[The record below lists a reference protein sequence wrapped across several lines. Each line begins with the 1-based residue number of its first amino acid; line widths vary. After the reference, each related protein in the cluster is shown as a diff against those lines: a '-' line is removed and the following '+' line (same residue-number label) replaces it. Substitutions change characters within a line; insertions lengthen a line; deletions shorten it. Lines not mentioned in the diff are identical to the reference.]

1 MTDICAYNLK
11 GERERFLILSVTGD
25 MLTPHSAPAPRGFMA
40 MATSTKP
47 SYPWQQQGEIF
58 RERRESLGKNQQQLA
73 EQAGISNTTIS
84 KLERGR
90 QDPNRMEPRT
100 LLALAS
106 ALEWSID
113 ELSRSTG
120 IAVIAGE
127 ASSGGFNGN
136 IDSSQDIGVKILMLD
151 TYEITADGSGELVKK
166 ERQAAFL
173 PSNDDFTQADADAG
187 RLINLSG
194 EDFPVS
200 LGGITRPA
208 RQIVVARTGLNQPGD
223 YVVVVM
229 GRPTIQHLDRV
240 PADIEERV
248 QRGEVIGRVVSVS
261 L

>member
-1 MTDICAYNLK
+1 
-11 GERERFLILSVTGD
+11 
-25 MLTPHSAPAPRGFMA
+25 
-40 MATSTKP
+40 MATPTKP

-106 ALEWSID
+106 ALDWSID
-113 ELSRSTG
+113 ELARHTG
-120 IAVIAGE
+120 IAVIA
-127 ASSGGFNGN
+127 ASGSPAEGFNGN
-136 IDSSQDIGVKILMLD
+136 VDSSQELGVEILMLD
-151 TYEITADGSGELVKK
+151 SYEIKVGGGVELVKK
-166 ERQAAFL
+166 ARQAAFI
-173 PSNDDFTQADADAG
+173 PADGEFTQAAADAG
-187 RLINLSG
+187 QIISLSG
-194 EDFPVS
+194 GDFPVS

-208 RQIVVARTGLNQPGD
+208 RQVIVARTGLNQPGD

-229 GRPTIQHLDRV
+229 GRPTIQHLEQV
-240 PADIEERV
+240 PDDIEERV
-248 QRGEVIGRVVSVS
+248 KRGEVIGRVVSVN